1 MGKAKKQSIL
11 ASDMEHCMLCGAPN
25 PHIHHVCF
33 GPNRKWSEKYKL
45 TVPLCAMHHNM
56 SNAGVHF
63 DKTLDTALKIMAQR
77 KFEEVYPELNFLE
90 IFGKNYL

>member
-1 MGKAKKQSIL
+1 MAKKRVKSIL
-11 ASDMEHCMLCGAPN
+11 VDDMEQCMLCGAPN
-25 PHIHHVCF
+25 PHVHHVFC

-45 TVPLCAMHHNM
+45 TVPLCYLHHNG

-63 DKTLDTALKIMAQR
+63 DKCLDLALKEMAQR
-77 KFEEVYPELNFLE
+77 RFKEEYPDENFVA